1 MPEDQNKTLVEK
13 AFWRSWGKLETNAA
27 KKDGRF
33 ETDEPSR
40 RNDKEYTAR
49 LAQLEAE
56 AARKENF
63 KLLVMIVVGILAIC
77 LIVYLLSLVNMK
89 PEATTTS
96 SGEISQQSASQPTAE
111 SAESIEASIQEEMTK
126 GGFSSREAYF
136 SSELT
141 KQSKEVDSNLTEF
154 SQKIKAVTPKMNV
167 TSLVIA
173 SKMDQIAK
181 DKTMSG
187 FGIEVVGARG
197 TESDDVKLISH
208 LKGMTSSV
216 EFFAEGGRI
225 VAHFKD
231 YPPSYCAETKGE
243 AVCGE

>member
-33 ETDEPSR
+33 ETGEPSR
-40 RNDKEYTAR
+40 RSDKEYTAK

-56 AARKENF
+56 AARKENL

-89 PEATTTS
+89 PKATIAS
-96 SGEISQQSASQPTAE
+96 SGDSSQQSASQPAAE
-111 SAESIEASIQEEMTK
+111 SAESIEASVKEEMAK
-126 GGFSSREAYF
+126 GGFSSKEAYF
-136 SSELT
+136 SSVLT
-141 KQSKEVDSNLTEF
+141 KQSNEAGSSLTEF
-154 SQKIKAVTPKMNV
+154 SKKIQSVTQKMNV

-173 SKMDQIAK
+173 GKLEQISK

-187 FGIEVVGARG
+187 FGIEVEGARG
-197 TESDDVKLISH
+197 TESDDVKLVSH
-208 LKGMTSSV
+208 LNGMTSSV

-231 YPPSYCAETKGE
+231 YPPSYCAETKGA
-243 AVCGE
+243 AVCGQ